1 MYQKNAIYLTS
12 ALLLFGCMDT
22 QKQGNETDAGPS
34 IEEKQQEAPQKGITF
49 KKNADGKYEYVG
61 RDLPFSLRK
70 KDIGPSDP
78 NSTSSEPNRN
88 KSKLAEVFTVKWPWE
103 KTNKDLNNEKPEEV
117 EADVSALEA
126 ETDINSVDVET
137 ETTSEKSKSKLA
149 EIFTVVWPWGKNKN

>member
-49 KKNADGKYEYVG
+49 KKNVDGKYEYVG
-61 RDLPFSLRK
+61 RDLPFSLGK
-70 KDIGPSDP
+70 KD
-78 NSTSSEPNRN
+78 
-88 KSKLAEVFTVKWPWE
+88 KLAEVFTVKWPWE

-126 ETDINSVDVET
+126 ETDINLVDVET

-149 EIFTVVWPWGKNKN
+149 EIFTVVWPWEKNKN

>member
-1 MYQKNAIYLTS
+1 MYQKNVIYLTS

-34 IEEKQQEAPQKGITF
+34 IEEKQEEAPQKGITF

-61 RDLPFSLRK
+61 RDLPFSLGK

-103 KTNKDLNNEKPEEV
+103 K
-117 EADVSALEA
+117 
-126 ETDINSVDVET
+126 
-137 ETTSEKSKSKLA
+137 
-149 EIFTVVWPWGKNKN
+149 NKN